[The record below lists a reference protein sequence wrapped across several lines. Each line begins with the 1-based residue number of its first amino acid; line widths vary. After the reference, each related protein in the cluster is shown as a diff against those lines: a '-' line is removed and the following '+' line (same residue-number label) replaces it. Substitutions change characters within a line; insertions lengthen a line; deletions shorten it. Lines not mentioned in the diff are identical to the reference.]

1 MKRIKVLMIVTIIMA
16 IIIIGNLSNSKK
28 DILNEGERINQIS
41 ENLEEENKIDELND
55 EIIGTLE
62 IKKIQLVG
70 KIKEGST
77 KDILKDYI
85 GHIEETPIYD
95 GNVCLAAHNRGNK
108 YSYFAK
114 INQLQNGD
122 NIVYKTDFFEKHYIV
137 DNIKVID
144 ETDWTLLE
152 DTGEEKIT
160 LITCIKNQKSKRLCV
175 QAIKVD

>member
-1 MKRIKVLMIVTIIMA
+1 MSEA
-16 IIIIGNLSNSKK
+16 ENSH
-28 DILNEGERINQIS
+28 LPSFFSCLLLPALLWCIS
-41 ENLEEENKIDELND
+41 RSPL
-55 EIIGTLE
+55 
-62 IKKIQLVG
+62 
-70 KIKEGST
+70 KEGST